1 LEAAQAAAG
10 PEPAREALRLAASAE
25 RGSEHPLGQ
34 AIVRAAESQGLAL
47 SEPLHFAAQSGAGIS
62 AQVEGR
68 QVLLGNLRWMAQ
80 HRVELDGL
88 LERGQQLQQ
97 RAETAMWLAVDG
109 QARAVFGL
117 ADTLKPDAP
126 EVVAALKARG
136 LQVIMLTGDNPQT
149 AQAIAAQAGVEQV
162 MAEVLPGDKSVQI
175 SRLQAEGQRVAMVG
189 DGVNDAPA
197 LAQADV
203 GIALGSGAE
212 VALEAADITL
222 LGDDL
227 AGVTRAITL
236 SQATMRTIKQNL
248 FWAFAYNILLIPVA
262 AGALALIPGMPIFLR
277 ELHPVAAALAMSL
290 SSLMVVGNSLRL
302 RRLKI

>member
-1 LEAAQAAAG
+1 
-10 PEPAREALRLAASAE
+10 LRLAASAE

-34 AIVRAAESQGLAL
+34 AIVRAAETQGLAL
-47 SEPLHFAAQSGAGIS
+47 SEPLHFVAQSGSGIS
-62 AQVEGR
+62 AQVEGH

-80 HRVELDGL
+80 NQIELNGL
-88 LERGQQLQQ
+88 LARGQQLQE

-109 QARAVFGL
+109 QAMAVFGL

-136 LQVIMLTGDNPQT
+136 LQVVMLTGDNPQT
-149 AQAIAAQAGVEQV
+149 AQAIAAQVGVEQA
-162 MAEVLPGDKSVQI
+162 MAEVLPGDKSAQI
-175 SRLQAEGQRVAMVG
+175 SRLQAEGHRVAMVG

-203 GIALGSGAE
+203 GIALGSGAD

-227 AGVTRAITL
+227 AGVARAITL

-262 AGALALIPGMPIFLR
+262 AGALAFIPGMPIFLR

-302 RRLKI
+302 RRVKI